1 VDPTLQV
8 QPSEKKQFTG
18 PESPY
23 PTGSDYSKPWLAA
36 GKAGKERAAAKKAEE
51 VGKAKKEREA
61 AKKAEEVE
69 NAKKDQAVDEK
80 RRYLAR
86 WTAEMLEELEGM
98 SNPSGGDEAEMV
110 AAEEA
115 AEKAAEKVEGVE
127 GAKKDLAAAEKRQYL
142 ARWTAEMLEELE
154 GMSNPSGGGKR
165 RRRTKRKKSMRK
177 KKSTKKRR
185 TKSSKRKSRRRR

>member
-1 VDPTLQV
+1 MDPTLQV

-98 SNPSGGDEAEMV
+98 SNPSGG
-110 AAEEA
+110 
-115 AEKAAEKVEGVE
+115 
-127 GAKKDLAAAEKRQYL
+127 
-142 ARWTAEMLEELE
+142 
-154 GMSNPSGGGKR
+154 GKR